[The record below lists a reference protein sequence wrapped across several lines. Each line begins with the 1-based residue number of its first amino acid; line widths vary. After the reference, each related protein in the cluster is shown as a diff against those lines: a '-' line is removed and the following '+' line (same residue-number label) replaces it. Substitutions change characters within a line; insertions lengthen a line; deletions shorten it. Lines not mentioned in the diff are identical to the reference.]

1 MSNSSKILLLGLLA
15 AAVFV
20 IFNCA
25 GYLAITLL
33 FDDPASTENAH
44 GDSAGVEPGA
54 VVAFTT
60 ATPAPLLDTNS
71 ENSTPAPLLPTV
83 TPGGPPPT
91 ANPPAAPT
99 ATRTP
104 LTPVQTSPQVTAA
117 PGDLAVVSHQSYV
130 DSLGWYHIVGEVQNY
145 ANTPMEY
152 VEVIAKLYDSEKEVI
167 GTKLTFTAPDVIAPG
182 ASAPFDIIALRQA
195 QWEQI
200 ESYSLQ
206 VKGDVS
212 ESVTPQDLVL
222 VSQSSQIEND
232 LLVVG
237 GQVQNIGESP
247 VLAKLIVTLY
257 DSDLNVINTSWSY
270 ADEGIIPANGV
281 SGFEVK
287 VLHKT
292 DPNNFSYRIQ
302 IEEEAVND

>member
-1 MSNSSKILLLGLLA
+1 MNNTSKIVLLGLLA

-33 FDDPASTENAH
+33 LPQSVSSDGAA
-44 GDSAGVEPGA
+44 GDSAEMEPGA
-54 VVAFTT
+54 VVSFTT
-60 ATPAPLLDTNS
+60 ATPAPLLNANG
-71 ENSTPAPLLPTV
+71 EIPTPAPLLPTI
-83 TPGGPPPT
+83 TPGGAPPT
-91 ANPPAAPT
+91 PDSPPAAPP
-99 ATRTP
+99 TRTP

-117 PGDLAVVSHQSYV
+117 PGDLAVVSHQSYI
-130 DSLGWYHIVGEVQNY
+130 DSLGWYHIVGEVQNN
-145 ANTPMEY
+145 ASTSMEY
-152 VEVIAKLYDSEKEVI
+152 VEVIAKLYNSEKEVI

-182 ASAPFDIIALRQA
+182 AAAPFDIIALRQA
-195 QWEQI
+195 QWENI
-200 ESYSLQ
+200 ESYSLE

-212 ESVTPQDLVL
+212 NSAAPQDLIL
-222 VSQSSQIEND
+222 LSQSGQIEND

-237 GQVQNIGESP
+237 GQVQNVGNAP

-257 DSDLNVINTSWSY
+257 DADLNVINTSWSY

>member
-1 MSNSSKILLLGLLA
+1 MSNSSKIMLLGLLA

-33 FDDPASTENAH
+33 LPEPVTGGPAA
-44 GDSAGVEPGA
+44 DSAAVSQAE
-54 VVAFTT
+54 VVAFSTT
-60 ATPAPLLDTNS
+60 TPAPLLSADG
-71 ENSTPAPLLPTV
+71 EIPTPAPLLPTV

-91 ANPPAAPT
+91 AVPPAAPP
-99 ATRTP
+99 ATRPP

-117 PGDLAVVSHQSYV
+117 PGDLVVVSHQSYV
-130 DSLGWYHIVGEVQNY
+130 DSLGWYHIVGEVQNN
-145 ANTPMEY
+145 AGTPMEY
-152 VEVIAKLYDSEKEVI
+152 VEVIAKLYNAEKEVI

-212 ESVTPQDLVL
+212 TNTTPQDLVL
-222 VSQSSQIEND
+222 VSQSGQIEND

-237 GQVQNIGESP
+237 GQVQNVGDAP